1 MNPGR
6 RGEPKGGPQRGVG
19 SRSEAI
25 EYHQNRARPNGSGTQ
40 LIALR
45 IRNADW
51 DCAEAQNSPQCST
64 NMTKPVAVLVW
75 GGVAT
80 VGALAVS
87 VVAFRRGEPINALW
101 LVVAATCCY
110 ALGYRFYSRFIAV
123 KILAVDALRATPAER
138 LENGR
143 DFLVTNKWVVFGHHF
158 AAIAGPGPLVGPV
171 LAAQFGYLPG
181 TLWILA
187 GGVFAGCVQ
196 DFVILLFSVRRDGK
210 SLTEMAKEETGRIGG
225 LVAYAAVI
233 AILII
238 LLAVVALIVVNALKS
253 SPWGAFTI
261 AMTIP
266 IALLMGVYLR
276 RIRPGKV
283 LEVSVLGFVL
293 VMLAIWGGQWVSQNP
308 AMAGLFTLSA
318 TTLAIVIIIYGFAAS
333 ALPVWLLLAPRD
345 YLSTFVKLGTI
356 ALLSVGIVVLHPTLH
371 MPALTRFV
379 DGTGPVFAGKVFPFA
394 FITIACGAISG
405 FHSLISSGTTPK
417 LIARETQTRMVGYGS
432 MMAES
437 AVAVMAIIA
446 ACVLQPG
453 VYFAINSPAGLV
465 GQSANAAT
473 ATISSWGFP
482 VTAAEMQT
490 LAHAVGE
497 QTLFN
502 RTGGAPAFALGMAH
516 IFSQTLGGTTVMALW
531 YHFAVMFEALFILT
545 ILDAGT
551 RVARF
556 MIQDALGHI
565 YKPLGRTSW
574 YPSILSTSAL
584 IVGAWGFFLWQGVKD
599 PLGGINSLWPLFGIA
614 NQLLATVAL
623 CVATTIIIKMHRAKY
638 AVVTLV
644 PLAWL
649 VAVTFTACW
658 HKILDPNP
666 RVGFLAQARVL
677 AGGPATTAS
686 ARLIF
691 NNRLDAALT
700 GILVLMVALVL
711 IESARQW
718 IAVLIGREEARV
730 KESPFVVTR
739 LAEDLR

>member
-1 MNPGR
+1 MLGAAA
-6 RGEPKGGPQRGVG
+6 VG
-19 SRSEAI
+19 A
-25 EYHQNRARPNGSGTQ
+25 
-40 LIALR
+40 IAL
-45 IRNADW
+45 
-51 DCAEAQNSPQCST
+51 
-64 NMTKPVAVLVW
+64 
-75 GGVAT
+75 
-80 VGALAVS
+80 
-87 VVAFRRGEPINALW
+87 RRGEPINALW
-101 LVVAATCCY
+101 LVMAATCCY
-110 ALGYRFYSRFIAV
+110 ALGYRFYSRFIAAR
-123 KILAVDALRATPAER
+123 ILALDGLRATPAER

-181 TLWILA
+181 TMWVLA
-187 GGVFAGCVQ
+187 GAVFAGCVQ

-210 SLTEMAKEETGRIGG
+210 SLTEMAKDEIGIVG
-225 LVAYAAVI
+225 GFVAYVAVI

-238 LLAVVALIVVNALKS
+238 LLGVAALIVVNALKA
-253 SPWGAFTI
+253 SPWGTFTI
-261 AMTIP
+261 AMTMP
-266 IALLMGVYLR
+266 VALLMGVYLR

-283 LEVSVLGFVL
+283 LEVSALGFVL
-293 VMLAIWGGQWVSQNP
+293 VLAAIWGGQYVSQSESL
-308 AMAGLFTLSA
+308 AKLFTFSA
-318 TTLAIVIIIYGFAAS
+318 PTLAILIMVYGFAAS

-356 ALLSVGIVVLHPTLH
+356 ALLGVGIVALHPTLH

-379 DGTGPVFAGKVFPFA
+379 DGTGPVFAGKIFPFA

-417 LIARETQTRMVGYGS
+417 LIARETETRLVGYGA

-446 ACVLQPG
+446 ACVMQPG
-453 VYFAINSPAGLV
+453 IYFAINSPAGIV
-465 GQSANAAT
+465 GQAPAAAA

-497 QTLFN
+497 QTLYN
-502 RTGGAPAFALGMAH
+502 RTGGAPAFAVGMAH
-516 IFSQTLGGTTVMALW
+516 IFSHSLGGETLMALW
-531 YHFAVMFEALFILT
+531 YHFAIMFEALFILT

-556 MIQDALGHI
+556 MVQDALGHV

-574 YPSILSTSAL
+574 YPSILATSAL
-584 IVGAWGFFLWQGVKD
+584 IVGAWGYFLWQGVKD
-599 PLGGINSLWPLFGIA
+599 PLGGINSLWPLFGIS

-638 AVVTLV
+638 AAVTLA

-649 VAVTFTACW
+649 VAVTFTASW
-658 HKILDPNP
+658 HKMFDRNP
-666 RVGFLAQARVL
+666 RVGFLAQAHVL
-677 AGGPATTAS
+677 AAAPGPMTNATV
-686 ARLIF
+686 RLIF
-691 NNRLDAALT
+691 NNRLDAAVT
-700 GILVLMVALVL
+700 GVLVVMVTLVLV
-711 IESARQW
+711 ESARQW
-718 IAVLIGREEARV
+718 MGILRGSSEARV
-730 KESPFVVTR
+730 KESPFVRTR
-739 LAEDLR
+739 LVEEQG